1 MAARVWT
8 ETEIRELGVRTD
20 LETAGSILGMGR
32 TKAYDLARNG
42 EFPSPLLRVRGR
54 YVVLVAPLLEVL
66 GYERSHVDPASTL
79 LRAVPDDAQHLN
91 AKDVRRGPPA
101 A

>member
-1 MAARVWT
+1 MSRAWT

-66 GYERSHVDPASTL
+66 GYERSHPQSPPAA
-79 LRAVPDDAQHLN
+79 LRAVRRDDS
-91 AKDVRRGPPA
+91 GPR
-101 A
+101 